1 MFSRSR
7 MVAEYSSR
15 FSRRIGDGPG
25 TGPSAQAACRKTPST
40 QETNFSRSSMP
51 GAGLPL
57 GGISDP
63 RTRASTRLQV
73 GRARTTLSGV
83 RYAVR
88 STFAAAVLPWWQAT
102 QYVFSV
108 DWTESN
114 EAVAGAACDC
124 KPIVKAPKNAAT
136 NPRIGLEIICHTR
149 GDRRKDKTS

>member
-25 TGPSAQAACRKTPST
+25 TGPSAHAACRKTPST
-40 QETNFSRSSMP
+40 HETNCSRSSMP

-73 GRARTTLSGV
+73 GRALTTLSGV
-83 RYAVR
+83 GYALR

-114 EAVAGAACDC
+114 EAAVAGSACSR
-124 KPIVKAPKNAAT
+124 KLIVKASENIET
-136 NPRIGLEIICHTR
+136 NLRIA
-149 GDRRKDKTS
+149 